1 MKDNTVSEFLNTLS
15 NEVSAFISSVD
26 EESIDKACELIFQS
40 EKQHGRV
47 HVTGIGK
54 PGHVS
59 GYISSLLSST
69 GTPAYTLDGTEA
81 VHGSSGQ
88 VAKGDIVI
96 AISNSGETQELK
108 ATVETLKE
116 NGAKII
122 GVSGNVESWLK
133 EASDVFLFAGVK
145 QEGDE
150 LNKAPR
156 ASILAEIIVLQSLS
170 VALQEAKGLDAKQ
183 YLKWHPG
190 GSLGQ
195 SIREGR

>member
-1 MKDNTVSEFLNTLS
+1 MKENIVSEFLNILS
-15 NEVSAFISSVD
+15 NEVTEFISSVN
-26 EESIDKACELIFQS
+26 EESINKACELIFEA
-40 EKQHGRV
+40 EKEHGRV

-54 PGHVS
+54 PAHVS

-69 GTPAYTLDGTEA
+69 GTPAYTLHGTEA

-88 VAKGDIVI
+88 VTEGDIVI

-108 ATVETLKE
+108 ATVETLKS

-122 GVSGNVESWLK
+122 GVSGNYESWLK
-133 EASDVFLFAGVK
+133 ESSDVFLFAGVK
-145 QEGDE
+145 QEGDD

-156 ASILAEIIVLQSLS
+156 ASIIAEIIILQSLS
-170 VALQEAKGLDAKQ
+170 VALQERKGLDAKQ

>member
-1 MKDNTVSEFLNTLS
+1 MVENTLPVFLENLS
-15 NEVSAFISSVD
+15 NEVSTFIA
-26 EESIDKACELIFQS
+26 SIDESSINKARDLIF
-40 EKQHGRV
+40 EAERNHGRV

-69 GTPAYTLDGTEA
+69 GTPAYVLHGTEA

-88 VAKGDIVI
+88 VLDGDVVI

-108 ATVETLKE
+108 ATVETLKA

-122 GVSGNVESWLK
+122 GVSGNINSCLNNY
-133 EASDVFLFAGVK
+133 SDTFLFAGVK
-145 QEGDE
+145 QEGDC

-156 ASILAEIIVLQSLS
+156 ASILAETIVLQSLS
-170 VALQEAKGLDAKQ
+170 VALQYAKGIDAKQ

-190 GSLGQ
+190 GSLGK
-195 SIREGR
+195 SIREGM